1 MIDYSLNTLDIA
13 EDLLGYQLQTKF
25 DDKLTGGIITEV
37 ECYLEKDKTNHFYK
51 NNKLYKQFKNSPAG
65 TIYLA
70 KIYGKNLCLNIITK
84 PTLGESIL
92 IRSIRP
98 TIGIDTMIQRRG
110 KNNPK
115 TLATGPGNLTQ
126 ALGISLTSQFHNIN
140 EFLIMKRPLNISI
153 KTSNR
158 VGIKEDNL
166 TKLNF
171 KLIDQI

>member
-1 MIDYSLNTLDIA
+1 
-13 EDLLGYQLQTKF
+13 
-25 DDKLTGGIITEV
+25 
-37 ECYLEKDKTNHFYK
+37 
-51 NNKLYKQFKNSPAG
+51 
-65 TIYLA
+65 
-70 KIYGKNLCLNIITK
+70 
-84 PTLGESIL
+84 
-92 IRSIRP
+92 
-98 TIGIDTMIQRRG
+98 MIQRRG

-166 TKLNF
+166 AKLNF